1 MLFNIRMDK
10 KDRDIL
16 KRLAASFGYNVSDY
30 VKRKVF
36 DENEDLKTNDIR
48 HITPYGGKHDL
59 LTISLLYTI
68 LYMQKKN
75 LVAQEISDGEIK
87 VIENEALLY
96 AKERLEKQGYK
107 IIKNQDNREE

>member
-16 KRLAASFGYNVSDY
+16 KKLATSFGFSVSDY

-36 DENEDLKTNDIR
+36 DENEDLKINDIR
-48 HITPYGGKHDL
+48 YITPYENKHDL

-68 LYMQKKN
+68 LYVLKKN
-75 LVAQEISDGEIK
+75 LAIQKITKDEIK
-87 VIENEALLY
+87 TIENEALLY

-107 IIKNQDNREE
+107 IVKNQDE